1 MISSHCIHLH
11 SLANEELKA
20 TEEGPEVEPEVE
32 VDPEDVSASID
43 PSEQQGKNL
52 HDSYHI
58 FFI

>member
-1 MISSHCIHLH
+1 MISSHRIHLH

-20 TEEGPEVEPEVE
+20 TEEGPEVE
-32 VDPEDVSASID
+32 VDPKDVSASID